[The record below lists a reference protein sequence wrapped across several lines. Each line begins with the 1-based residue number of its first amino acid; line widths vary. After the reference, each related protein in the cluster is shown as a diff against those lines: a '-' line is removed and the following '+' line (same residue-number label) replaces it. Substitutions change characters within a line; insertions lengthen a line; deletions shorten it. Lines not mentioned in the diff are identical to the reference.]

1 MAEKGCLEIGTLW
14 QRHGALEQ
22 IWQDYVRT
30 AGHACGTELL
40 SAELHRSPQVS
51 DNIRTLRQG
60 RLDRRQRCTGVAD
73 NPEQAGGE
81 MVERRKLPE
90 AHRRAAQSADR
101 EEPLARVCA

>member
-1 MAEKGCLEIGTLW
+1 M
-14 QRHGALEQ
+14 
-22 IWQDYVRT
+22 RT

-90 AHRRAAQSADR
+90 RIVAQRNQPIAKSLSRACARSGRGAAVGQSFFIM
-101 EEPLARVCA
+101 